1 MNINQ
6 AGMSALLRT
15 TSGSETQSSARSG
28 ESSASGASD
37 EKNLFMTLLVA
48 QLKNQDPLDPQDSS
62 AFVAQL
68 AQFNTLDQLT
78 QIRELLEQSLTGS
91 SGNRESVT
99 DTTGTQNQ
107 TTGEGLLQTINKG
120 KSIVNNILENL

>member
-1 MNINQ
+1 MNINE

-15 TSGSETQSSARSG
+15 TSGSESQ
-28 ESSASGASD
+28 SASRTENGVSD
-37 EKNLFMTLLVA
+37 QQNLFMTLLVA

-78 QIRELLEQSLTGS
+78 QIRELLEQMLTGT
-91 SGNRESVT
+91 SGNRTSVT
-99 DTTGTQNQ
+99 ETTGTQNQ

-120 KSIVNNILENL
+120 KSIVNNILEKL

>member
-1 MNINQ
+1 MNINE

-15 TSGSETQSSARSG
+15 TSNSETQSSARSS
-28 ESSASGASD
+28 ESGASD

-91 SGNRESVT
+91 SSGGSKMSVT
-99 DTTGTQNQ
+99 ETTGTQNS
-107 TTGEGLLQTINKG
+107 GEGLLQTINKG